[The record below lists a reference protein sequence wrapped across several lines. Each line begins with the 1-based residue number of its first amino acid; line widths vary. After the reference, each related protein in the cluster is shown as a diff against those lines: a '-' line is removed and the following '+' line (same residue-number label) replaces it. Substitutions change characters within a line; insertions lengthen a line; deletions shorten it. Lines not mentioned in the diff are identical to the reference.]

1 MDTEQEI
8 RLAIGRLSPVERR
21 DLERWMREETNAE
34 LAVSEPPAAY
44 GAALRHHDLSV
55 EEYLQL
61 EEASTT
67 KHEYVAGQVFA
78 MSGATARHNVVS
90 MNIATALAVHL
101 RGGPCRAYAEALKVR
116 IDVKQDAIF
125 YYPDVFVACGPQD
138 LEKVFLI
145 DPKLVV
151 EVLSPST
158 ERTDRREKALN
169 YREVPA
175 LEEYVLIAQHKPEV
189 TIFRRSEN
197 WAAQVVKELNAVAEL
212 RSVALALSLGD
223 IYEGA
228 V

>member
-1 MDTEQEI
+1 M
-8 RLAIGRLSPVERR
+8 
-21 DLERWMREETNAE
+21 
-34 LAVSEPPAAY
+34 
-44 GAALRHHDLSV
+44 
-55 EEYLQL
+55 
-61 EEASTT
+61 ASLIT
-67 KHEYVAGQVFA
+67 A
-78 MSGATARHNVVS
+78 MSGATAPYNVLS
-90 MNIATALAVHL
+90 MNVATALAVHL

-125 YYPDVFVACGPQD
+125 YYPDVFVASGPQD
-138 LEKVFLI
+138 LEKVFLT

-175 LEEYVLIAQHKPEV
+175 LEEYVLIAQHNPEV

-197 WAAQVVKELNAVAEL
+197 WAAQVVKELDAVAEL
-212 RSVALALSLGD
+212 RSVALALSLGH